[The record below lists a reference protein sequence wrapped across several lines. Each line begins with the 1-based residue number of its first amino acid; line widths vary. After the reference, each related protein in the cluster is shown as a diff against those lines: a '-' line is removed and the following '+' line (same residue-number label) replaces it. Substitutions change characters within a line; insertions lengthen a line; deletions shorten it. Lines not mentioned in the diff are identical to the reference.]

1 MATNA
6 PFAYE
11 LSPRVLEKGMRWLT
25 VTLENTSPATLSGLN
40 VALNSLDEYS
50 IEILTEGAFLPVLDP
65 GGEEVIPM
73 QVSAHLSGSVY
84 ITVEG
89 EREDESFH
97 WESPDITLTVGEAGA
112 ELVSFLAVTEP
123 GDAVGGVIRCEATV
137 RGCLETEGL
146 SLDFWAQTPAGTFDE
161 LASVETGSLSPGE
174 EARYSVEVE
183 TDEPGTYQIYAYLF
197 DGTTRLGREVERI
210 RVH

>member
-183 TDEPGTYQIYAYLF
+183 TDEPGTYQIYAYLV

>member
-11 LSPRVLEKGMRWLT
+11 LSPLVLEKGMRWLT
-25 VTLENTSPATLSGLN
+25 VTLENTSPATVSGLN

-73 QVSAHLSGSVY
+73 QVSAHLLGSVY
-84 ITVEG
+84 IIVEG

-123 GDAVGGVIRCEATV
+123 GDAAGGVIRCEATV

-183 TDEPGTYQIYAYLF
+183 TDEPGTYQIYAYLV